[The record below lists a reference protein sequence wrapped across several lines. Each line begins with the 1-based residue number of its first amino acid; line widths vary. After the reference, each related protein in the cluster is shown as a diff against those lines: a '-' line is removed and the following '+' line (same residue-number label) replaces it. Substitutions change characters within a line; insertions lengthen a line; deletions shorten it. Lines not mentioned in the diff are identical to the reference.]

1 MRDFLIVV
9 IVLGSV
15 PLTLVRPQIGIL
27 MWFWLSLMN
36 PHRWAWGYAQT
47 FRVALVAGLATIIGW
62 IFSREA
68 KTPPNSFIVYALA
81 LFTLWVSLAALF
93 AIHPEIAIPKWE
105 EIIKIL
111 LMTFVTMCIVQTRER
126 IMQLAWVVAV
136 SIGIYGVKGGLFAIA
151 TGGHYRIWGPEDTF
165 IADNNS
171 LACALIMI
179 LPLLQFLRVVST
191 DRWVKLGLLGA
202 MGLNVI
208 SILASYSRGALVG
221 LTITLCFLLL
231 KARYRV
237 VTLLV
242 TVGVLAGAL
251 YVAPEAWFQ
260 RMGTIDNYQ
269 QDASVEGRFNA
280 WKFAF
285 DLALDHPFLGG
296 GQLVGEDHQLFMHY
310 VPNAATNRAA
320 HSIYFEVLGETGFGG
335 LLIYLI
341 LLLSS
346 LLAAR
351 DVIRLTRNRPDLAW
365 ARSLAAMLQVSI
377 LGYAVTGAFLSL
389 GFFDLY
395 YAIVALVAVTQLVVR
410 REIAKTAGTEAP
422 AKLGTWN
429 RRLPL
434 PAPGRARPAI
444 PAASRSPLA
453 GS

>member
-62 IFSREA
+62 LFSREA
-68 KTPPNSFIVYALA
+68 KAPPNSFIVYALA
-81 LFTLWVSLAALF
+81 LFTLWVTLAAFF
-93 AIHPEIAIPKWE
+93 AIHPDVAIAKWE

-126 IMQLAWVVAV
+126 IIQLAWVVAV
-136 SIGIYGVKGGLFAIA
+136 SIGIYGVKGGLFAIG
-151 TGGHYRIWGPEDTF
+151 TGGHYRVWGPDGSF
-165 IADNNS
+165 ISDNNS
-171 LACALIMI
+171 LACALIMV

-191 DRWVKLGLLGA
+191 RSWIKLGLLGA

-208 SILASYSRGALVG
+208 SILASYSRGAFLG
-221 LTITLCFLLL
+221 LTITLGYLLL
-231 KARYRV
+231 KTRYRF

-251 YVAPEAWFQ
+251 YVAPEAWFE
-260 RMGTIDNYQ
+260 RMGTIEHYQ
-269 QDASVEGRFNA
+269 QDESAEGRLQA
-280 WKFAF
+280 WRFAF
-285 DLALDHPFLGG
+285 LLALDHPLLGG
-296 GQLVGEDHQLFMHY
+296 GELVGEDPRLFMHY
-310 VPNAATNRAA
+310 VPQATQSRAA
-320 HSIYFEVLGETGFGG
+320 HSIYFQILGETGFVG
-335 LLIYLI
+335 LAIYLV

-351 DVIRLTRNRPDLAW
+351 DIIRLTRDKPELAW

-377 LGYAVTGAFLSL
+377 IGYSVTAAFLSL

-395 YAIVALVAVTQLVVR
+395 YALVALVAVTHLVVR
-410 REIAKTAGTEAP
+410 REIAKTAGNTAP
-422 AKLGTWN
+422 AKLGAWKT
-429 RRLPL
+429 RLPV
-434 PAPGRARPAI
+434 PMPGRPRPAI